1 MLKVSPKN
9 LLCQCDRGGL
19 MIFSKALD
27 RLSHQSEAG
36 EIRGA
41 KDGGIRWKSGLDTV
55 LSLLLAPTYIFSL
68 LPR

>member
-1 MLKVSPKN
+1 
-9 LLCQCDRGGL
+9 
-19 MIFSKALD
+19 MIFSKASD
-27 RLSHQSEAG
+27 RLSRQSEAG